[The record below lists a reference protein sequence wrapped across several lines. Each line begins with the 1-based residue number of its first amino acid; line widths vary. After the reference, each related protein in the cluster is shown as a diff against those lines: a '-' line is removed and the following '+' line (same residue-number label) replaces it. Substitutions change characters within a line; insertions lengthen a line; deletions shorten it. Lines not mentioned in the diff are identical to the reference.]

1 MLVPVVPKEAA
12 SLILL
17 REGPGSGE
25 LEVLMV
31 ERSANSAF
39 AGGVYV
45 FPGGMVDEEDCDP
58 GFARHCAGPDPQRA
72 ADILE
77 PGGSLPPPRAL
88 GFFVAAVREL
98 FEEAGILLAYENA
111 REVPEEETVMP
122 RGEGPVRD
130 TENTRKSLA
139 GDLVSCEGGA
149 GGRLA
154 ALRALLRAGEM
165 TFHKMVEEEGL
176 RLALDRLVYFAHWVT
191 PEIMPMRYDTRFFL
205 APVPP
210 CQHPR
215 HDEAETASLLWI
227 SPRRAL
233 ELCREGR
240 FPLLPPTVANL
251 WELTQYETVDEALAA
266 AREKKVT
273 TVCPRFDAKD

>member
-1 MLVPVVPKEAA
+1 MTVVPREAS
-12 SLILL
+12 SLMLL
-17 REGPGSGE
+17 REGPGPGG

-31 ERSANSAF
+31 ERHANSAF
-39 AGGVYV
+39 AGGMYV

-58 GFARHCAGPDPQRA
+58 GFARHCAGLDPRQA
-72 ADILE
+72 ADIL
-77 PGGSLPPPRAL
+77 GGSLPPPRAL

-111 REVPEEETVMP
+111 GGRQANG
-122 RGEGPVRD
+122 RGEGPGRRVGEAR
-130 TENTRKSLA
+130 EGRA
-139 GDLVSCEGGA
+139 EGLVSCEGEE

-154 ALRALLRAGEM
+154 ALRSRLSAGGI

-205 APVPP
+205 APAPTG
-210 CQHPR
+210 QHPL
-215 HDEAETASLLWI
+215 HDEAETSSHLWI
-227 SPRRAL
+227 SPREAL
-233 ELCREGR
+233 ETCREGR

-251 WELTQYETVDEALAA
+251 WELSQYATVGEALAA
-266 AREKKVT
+266 AREKEVS
-273 TVCPRFDAKD
+273 TVCPRFDIKD